1 MRDKENVQHS
11 QQCTPRFVQATKE
24 NIESLKYL
32 VTSTYTTNNT
42 SKDIHS
48 DSFFSRLA
56 STFTEAFQIL
66 NHQTNANTETANRI
80 LYVTISTTLH
90 PKDNST
96 DTIKAISRVYTS
108 LHSDS
113 KSQIQIYILVQ
124 DQEHAVVEDQTPCN
138 VIEQFNRRLRV
149 KINWNIQV
157 IQTKSSLRFIPYFHD
172 FDADAVVSRIKK
184 KYKENQAHLLPSQ
197 GNDIYSD
204 TVDIVKI
211 STLANT
217 RKPKNKVNMVNVG
230 STKNAMNEKTTLALV
245 GMEVK
250 LNHVLSDLIY
260 FDPSLFPETFQPRIA
275 TSSKP
280 VSPYM
285 YVFNKD
291 TRKMVLHPAMSKRKN
306 KNVLKDWTIFCYLE
320 SIDCRDA
327 KSKGQIIYQNIL
339 HRPNGSFLLMPDW
352 KSGPKSYDIST
363 LLKTKNAFSNNPKR
377 IVWRHIN
384 ATSYIALL
392 VADHLAWHLNQQL
405 KNQPDSSEK
414 DLDVFNH
421 GNHNN
426 PSNTDSS
433 ENSST
438 NKTLHYHRLDI
449 LPPKTGL
456 CRHFWQPATLD
467 SGTIYLYPSSFEHPS
482 SKDEIHLS
490 REDIQRYIQWVK
502 GNENSGNIGI
512 KPVAKLDLALITQ
525 ITDSW
530 RNSSYTSVFNNYIVR
545 RFISTMHGFKS
556 GGVYYAY
563 PGTPI
568 PSANYDWDP
577 RYQEWFLDS
586 LEFPDRVVMSSPRL
600 DAGGAGYVVT
610 LSHSIKYP
618 TQNGPSESASE
629 AGCVHFPSKQR
640 TCHLAPSIGAVM
652 GMDLSLGLLNE
663 WIQRLIPYCNISN
676 TRCFLFDNHGYLIV
690 HPSMFYPPNK
700 NQNSL
705 RKHLTHIEPLIA
717 NDLLL
722 NHGSSFVKKK
732 VCKQLSTMTMQRYY
746 EFDTNHRNRVVHNK
760 ENGEH
765 CSQYEISVL
774 EGTNLFLGVVNV
786 TCENEP
792 KTFCPCNIRG
802 RKCIVCNSEA
812 SDTHAKH
819 PTGYFDE
826 ELLKTCECPCE
837 CDILSPVNATD
848 CSLTNSSDSPQN
860 NLIDNSISENMGSAS
875 YKYQNRINEI
885 EDCPLDPESPPQP
898 SLEDNKRLESAIRNL
913 AHYTGSTHPIRLPK
927 CFDTECSAKLSR
939 KTCFGVIGCS
949 WCELDYDSTQN
960 ILLNISKPFCAE
972 QNICFS
978 GILNGYNPY
987 NIYTDSAIANIAE
1000 LGQDLSFY
1008 EDLRKGSGFYRTST
1022 GTSVG
1027 PVAAA
1032 ILGIFLVIAGSVF
1045 CYHTNVRKMCGE
1057 GDGNWTADTIL
1068 SRTRSRVI
1076 IDGGG
1081 DNLFTGDDDDN
1092 CEDGEELKEMND
1104 VSNNKL
1110 ESNDVSKNNIVIS
1123 PYRMNPTYRRPNNI
1137 GTDSDQ
1143 GYSTFECS
1151 TVTPKEINKEKHQI
1165 YMKQDDSFMG
1175 ISSHIDTDSA
1185 ENEKTVSIDKQG
1197 AELSRNLIL
1206 PYTSSISARDRLR
1219 RFGAKK
1225 AHNSNQSFSQHLPT
1239 SMQSVTSGV
1248 SSRTSSPVQSITNHS
1263 AEENISDTKPKSFT
1277 KHASSG
1283 EMLAASRDSFTTH
1296 FESPEDHNNPLASKE
1311 NFSGK
1316 NDLLFLSSTNDDVYM
1331 SKNLSETETPNRITV
1346 SATVHRPQS
1355 TTQ

>member
-1 MRDKENVQHS
+1 MNDKENVQPS
-11 QQCTPRFVQATKE
+11 QQCTPRFVPATKE
-24 NIESLKYL
+24 NIESLKNL
-32 VTSTYTTNNT
+32 VTSTHNTNNT
-42 SKDIHS
+42 SKDIHY
-48 DSFFSRLA
+48 DSFFNRFA
-56 STFTEAFQIL
+56 STFTEAFQMR

-80 LYVTISTTLH
+80 LYVTSSTTSH

-96 DTIKAISRVYTS
+96 EAIKAISRAYTS

-113 KSQIQIYILVQ
+113 KSQVQIYILVE
-124 DQEHAVVEDQTPCN
+124 DEEHAVAEDQTPCN
-138 VIEQFNRRLRV
+138 VIDQFNRHWRV
-149 KINWNIQV
+149 KINWSIQV
-157 IQTKSSLRFIPYFHD
+157 IQTKSSLGFIPYFHD
-172 FDADAVVSRIKK
+172 CDAEAILSRINK
-184 KYKENQAHLLPSQ
+184 KYKENQAHLLPSEE
-197 GNDIYSD
+197 NDIYSD

-211 STLANT
+211 CTLTNT
-217 RKPKNKVNMVNVG
+217 TKPKNKVNMVNVG
-230 STKNAMNEKTTLALV
+230 STKDARNKKTTLALV
-245 GMEVK
+245 GMEIK

-260 FDPSLFPETFQPRIA
+260 FDPSLFPETFQPRTA
-275 TSSKP
+275 MSSKP
-280 VSPYM
+280 VSPYI

-306 KNVLKDWTIFCYLE
+306 YNILKNWTIFCYLE
-320 SIDCRDA
+320 SIDCRGT

-339 HRPNGSFLLMPDW
+339 HQSNGSFLLMPDL
-352 KSGPKSYDIST
+352 KSVPKSYDIST
-363 LLKTKNAFSNNPKR
+363 LLKIKNAFSNNPKW

-384 ATSYIALL
+384 NTPYIALL
-392 VADHLAWHLNQQL
+392 VADHLAWRLNHQL
-405 KNQPDSSEK
+405 KNQPDSSEN
-414 DLDVFNH
+414 DLDVFND
-421 GNHNN
+421 GKLSN
-426 PSNTDSS
+426 PSITDLR
-433 ENSST
+433 ETSST
-438 NKTLHYHRLDI
+438 NKTLYYHRLDI

-467 SGTIYLYPSSFEHPS
+467 SGTIYIYPTSFEHPI
-482 SKDEIHLS
+482 SKDEIHLN
-490 REDIQRYIQWVK
+490 REDIQRYVQWLK
-502 GNENSGNIGI
+502 GNENSGKIGI
-512 KPVAKLDLALITQ
+512 KPAAKLDLALVTQ

-556 GGVYYAY
+556 AGVYYAY

-610 LSHSIKYP
+610 LSHSIKNP
-618 TQNGPSESASE
+618 TQSGPSESAFE
-629 AGCVHFPSKQR
+629 AGCVHFPSKER
-640 TCHLAPSIGAVM
+640 MCHLAPRIGAVM

-663 WIQRLIPYCNISN
+663 WIQQLIPYCKISN

-722 NHGSSFVKKK
+722 NHGASFVKKK
-732 VCKQLSTMTMQRYY
+732 VCKQLSTMTLQRYY

-760 ENGEH
+760 ENSEH

-802 RKCIVCNSEA
+802 RKCIVCNYEA
-812 SDTHAKH
+812 TDTHAKH

-837 CDILSPVNATD
+837 CDILSPVND
-848 CSLTNSSDSPQN
+848 TNCTSTYSSDSPLN
-860 NLIDNSISENMGSAS
+860 NLIDDSIYENIGSGS
-875 YKYQNRINEI
+875 FQYQSRINEI
-885 EDCPLDPESPPQP
+885 EYCPLDPESPPQP

-949 WCELDYDSTQN
+949 WCELDHDSTQN
-960 ILLNISKPFCAE
+960 KLLNISKPFCVE

-987 NIYTDSAIANIAE
+987 NIYTDSDIANMAE

-1008 EDLRKGSGFYRTST
+1008 EDIKKGSGFYRIST

-1032 ILGIFLVIAGSVF
+1032 ILGIFLLIAGSVF

-1081 DNLFTGDDDDN
+1081 DNLFAGDDDDN
-1092 CEDGEELKEMND
+1092 CENGEELKEMND
-1104 VSNNKL
+1104 VSNNTL
-1110 ESNDVSKNNIVIS
+1110 EGNDVSKNNIVIS

-1151 TVTPKEINKEKHQI
+1151 TVTPKELNKEKHPI

-1185 ENEKTVSIDKQG
+1185 ENEKTAPIDKQG
-1197 AELSRNLIL
+1197 TELSRNLIL

-1225 AHNSNQSFSQHLPT
+1225 AHNTNQIFSQHLPT

-1263 AEENISDTKPKSFT
+1263 AEENICDTKLKSFT

-1296 FESPEDHNNPLASKE
+1296 FESLEEHNNPLASKE
-1311 NFSGK
+1311 TFSGK
-1316 NDLLFLSSTNDDVYM
+1316 NDLLFLSSTNDGVNM

-1346 SATVHRPQS
+1346 SVTVHRPQS